1 MKIAIAADHGGFPLK
16 ADIVDLLTQA
26 GHQAIDLGAHE
37 YIASDDYPDYA
48 LLVGKAVQSGQ
59 ADRGIVICGSGV
71 GACIAANKMK
81 GIRAGV
87 CHDTYSAH
95 QGVEHDDMNVLC
107 FGARIIGVELAREI
121 VLAFVGASF
130 NTGERYQRRLNK
142 VLKIEEESR

>member
-16 ADIVDLLTQA
+16 ADIVELLKQA
-26 GHQAIDLGAHE
+26 GHEPIDLGAHE
-37 YIASDDYPDYA
+37 YVTGDDYPDYA

-59 ADRGIVICGSGV
+59 AERGIVICGSGV

-95 QGVEHDDMNVLC
+95 QGVEHDNMNVLC

-121 VLAFVGASF
+121 VLAFVNATF
-130 NTGERYQRRLNK
+130 NTAERYQRRLNK
-142 VLKIEEESR
+142 VLHIEQED